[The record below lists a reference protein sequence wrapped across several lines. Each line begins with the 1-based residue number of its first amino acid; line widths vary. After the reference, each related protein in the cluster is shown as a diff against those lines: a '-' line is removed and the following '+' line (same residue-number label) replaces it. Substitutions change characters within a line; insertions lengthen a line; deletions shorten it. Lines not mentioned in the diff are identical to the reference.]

1 MDRGTSYSI
10 QVLRYGCAIAKY
22 IFLDARLLHR
32 DQSVENIKS
41 RKNILRA
48 FFSAGIPTFLYSDNT
63 GSTTVVWL
71 FYFDLGYY
79 GYGVA
84 VKESWRISFVTVP
97 VRCARSPRSPPRA
110 KE

>member
-63 GSTTVVWL
+63 P
-71 FYFDLGYY
+71 
-79 GYGVA
+79 A
-84 VKESWRISFVTVP
+84 VLRSCGCSISIWVTMDM
-97 VRCARSPRSPPRA
+97 ASLSKSHGEYRS
-110 KE
+110 